1 MSCCVETKHITS
13 YTIDTHDMFALL
25 KKFPP
30 PAYLSMPS
38 VGVDISDTS
47 LKYVSFDPI
56 PKRDGSHI
64 LKQWGDISIP
74 SGIVSRGQVNEPAQL
89 VSALV
94 EFKAATGAEFINVSL
109 PEERAYLFETEIKR
123 STPSKEIKGL
133 LEFRLEENVPIPSR
147 DVYFDY
153 MLLPG
158 HRDKNNVQVAVAA
171 YAKETIEK
179 YYGACV
185 EAGLRPV
192 SFEVEA
198 QAMARA
204 SVPNDIKGA
213 VMVVDFGKT
222 RTGVGIIQNGVL
234 LYTSTIDIGGDSLS
248 RSLRKVMGDDVSESE
263 LTKLKNTQGLVRGLD
278 SSEVHDTLIATIS
291 VIKDELVTRMQYW
304 HIRNG
309 NSDSRRISSIILC
322 GGSANLNG
330 LPAYLTETLG
340 VPTVIANVWEN
351 SFSLDSYVPPIDK
364 RHSLGYATAIGLA
377 LRKIS

>member
-1 MSCCVETKHITS
+1 
-13 YTIDTHDMFALL
+13 MFALL

-30 PAYLSMPS
+30 PTYLSMSS

-47 LKYVSFDPI
+47 LKYISFDSTSR
-56 PKRDGSHI
+56 RDGSRV
-64 LKQWGDISIP
+64 LKQWGNISIP
-74 SGIVSRGQVNEPAQL
+74 GGIVNRGQVNDSKQL

-94 EFKAATGAEFINVSL
+94 EFKRETDAEFINVSL

-123 STPSKEIKGL
+123 NVPNKEVRNL
-133 LEFRLEENVPIPSR
+133 LEFRLEENVPIPSK

-158 HRDKNNVQVAVAA
+158 NENKNNVQVSVVA

-179 YYGACV
+179 YYGACI
-185 EAGLRPV
+185 EAGLRPI

-204 SVPNDIKGA
+204 IVPHDIKGS
-213 VMVVDFGKT
+213 VMLVDFGKT
-222 RTGVGIIQNGVL
+222 RTGIGIVHKGVL

-263 LTKLKNTQGLVRGLD
+263 LTHLKNTEGLIQGVD
-278 SSEVHDTLIATIS
+278 SSQVHDSLISTIS
-291 VIKDELVTRMQYW
+291 VIKDELATRMQYW

-309 NSDSRRISSIILC
+309 NSDSRRISSIMLC
-322 GGSANLNG
+322 GGSSNLNG

-340 VPTVIANVWEN
+340 VTSVRANVWEN
-351 SFSLDSYVPPIDK
+351 VISLDSYVPPIDR
-364 RHSLGYATAIGLA
+364 RHSLGYSAAIGLA
-377 LRKIS
+377 LNKVS